1 MEGSQPPGGSDP
13 PQGITPHPT
22 IERRRSRTLSVLKNI
37 KHKTN
42 DEGQSS
48 GAGGA
53 HKGILHRRP
62 TLGHLGPRKKEKHIK
77 IAEGNLQ
84 RPNPLANASSIYMG
98 SYGPS
103 PNASRPL
110 SMRSI
115 HSPKSPRSPR
125 PSVRTTP
132 RHSAMA
138 TPRHSLSAVGTNTVH
153 LEDLDHLLRDLNVHL
168 ETYGIQE
175 MRDGFFDAPFFKP
188 PKTDKEELMRSARD
202 TLPESFSK
210 KHPLSVSH
218 FLPKQWHE
226 LNSVARRLMTTR
238 AGIKL
243 TKSFLGFFIPYI
255 LCLIPVV
262 GDWVGRYRY
271 IMVLSALF
279 NHPGRTIGSQ
289 IDGAV
294 LTIMGTCAGLGWGA
308 LALYVSDSTAIA
320 ESGYGG
326 VLAAFLI
333 IFMGCVA
340 ALRSYFIRIY
350 QFVVPAGIAAIFC
363 CLAETGRNVTWE
375 KLLAY
380 GIPWALGQAISLVV
394 CLVIAPDGG
403 SRQIALALFDAF
415 RVMQEGLKLPRTE
428 NQSVHRQLSWT
439 FVNLS
444 QAYRDLALDIS
455 FTRFAP
461 SDIAEVRNA
470 MQAVVRSLLSIK
482 TETALFDDAED
493 NNQRGNNSSDG
504 DVVVDIEEPRS
515 RSRQA
520 STGTIEEQAVL
531 LVTKTLADPTS
542 QLLAVMRDGI
552 DCCNAVLLGMSGY
565 RKYIG
570 PPPEVSSDVVGS
582 LVHLRKAKIKFDKL
596 HEELINNEAFPATF
610 SNYPDVVELF
620 LFVNPVRQ
628 TAESLEALLVLV
640 MKMQES
646 QKKWQF
652 YLPHYP
658 FHKSLQR
665 TNAQVRHDRGGM
677 TTGLFFRSQR
687 ELNALMIGAQKST
700 FQPLPRNKAEES
712 AASSTQES
720 DDIEEDIIIDNEM
733 SSPKKTFRYKMW
745 IVLHR
750 AQGFEMRYALKV
762 AIVVSMLSVPAWLE
776 QSRKWYNDYQSWWA
790 VIVVWIMVH
799 PRTGGNIQDLITR
812 SFCAILGAI
821 WGGVAHAARDGNPI
835 VVAVFAAIYMIP
847 MVYRY
852 TQSSHTRS
860 GLVGCLSFIIVSL
873 DLQAKGKHLSDI
885 NIAWTLGVAFI
896 VGVIAAILVSWL
908 LWPFV
913 ARHELRKS
921 LSGMIYYSALIYRG
935 VVAQYIYYEEGD
947 EPTQED
953 ITRSEM
959 LEGRLREAF
968 VRMRHLLA
976 LTRHEIRLREPFNP
990 LPYSALIES
999 CEAFFENLVEVR
1011 QFSLY
1016 FHPNYMSQNEVVSN
1030 ELLPYRRDAVASI
1043 LMTLYILAGALRGK
1057 RRVPRYLPSA
1067 MVARKRLLDRME
1079 ELEMEQQDEERNQ
1092 DNSDENGETP
1102 RIKLN
1107 PGQAKQKAEEKGMRF
1122 AQVYQFAYSKGLTQ
1136 CVEHLEQLQKYTKAI
1151 CGEVGFDPDDFA
1163 EVELKHME

>member
-1 MEGSQPPGGSDP
+1 MEGSQQPEGSY
-13 PQGITPHPT
+13 QSQRTTSKPT
-22 IERRRSRTLSVLKNI
+22 IERRSRALSVLKSS
-37 KHKTN
+37 KPKAN

-48 GAGGA
+48 GAGGTS
-53 HKGILHRRP
+53 KGILHRRP
-62 TLGHLGPRKKEKHIK
+62 TLGPRKKEKHVK
-77 IAEGNLQ
+77 IEEGPQ
-84 RPNPLANASSIYMG
+84 RPNALVNASSIYMG
-98 SYGPS
+98 SYGLSPS
-103 PNASRPL
+103 ASRPI
-110 SMRSI
+110 SMRLMR
-115 HSPKSPRSPR
+115 SPGSPRSPR
-125 PSVRTTP
+125 PSAMGTP

-138 TPRHSLSAVGTNTVH
+138 TSRHSLSAVETNTVH
-153 LEDLDHLLRDLNVHL
+153 LEELGHLLRDLNVHL

-175 MRDGFFDAPFFKP
+175 TRDGFFDAPFFKP

-202 TLPESFSK
+202 TLPASFRK

-226 LNSVARRLMTTR
+226 LKSVARRLMTTR

-262 GDWVGRYRY
+262 GNWVGRYRY

-279 NHPGRTIGSQ
+279 NHPGRTIGAQ
-289 IDGAV
+289 IDGTF
-294 LTIMGTCAGLGWGA
+294 LTTMGTCTGLGWGA
-308 LALYVSDSTAIA
+308 LALYVSDSTSVA

-326 VLAAFLI
+326 LLAAFLI
-333 IFMGCVA
+333 IFMGVMA
-340 ALRSYFIRIY
+340 SLRSYFIRIY
-350 QFVVPAGIAAIFC
+350 QFVVPAGIAAMFC
-363 CLAETGRNVTWE
+363 CLAETGRNITWK

-380 GIPWALGQAISLVV
+380 GIPWALGQAISLIV
-394 CLVIAPDGG
+394 CFAIAPDGG

-415 RVMQEGLKLPRTE
+415 RVMQEGLNLPRTE
-428 NQSVHRQLSWT
+428 NQSIHRQLSWT

-455 FTRFAP
+455 YTRFAP
-461 SDIAEVRNA
+461 ADIAEVRNA
-470 MQAVVRSLLSIK
+470 MQAVVRSLLSLK
-482 TETALFDDAED
+482 TETELFNGAEND
-493 NNQRGNNSSDG
+493 NQRGNDSSDG

-515 RSRQA
+515 RQA
-520 STGTIEEQAVL
+520 SIGTIEEQAVN
-531 LVTKTLADPTS
+531 LVTKTLAGPTE
-542 QLLAVMRDGI
+542 QLLADMRDGI

-570 PPPEVSSDVVGS
+570 PPPEVSSDVLGS
-582 LVHLRKAKIKFDKL
+582 LVNLRKAKIKFDKL
-596 HEELINNEAFPATF
+596 HKELINNEAFPATF

-620 LFVNPVRQ
+620 IFVNPVRQ
-628 TAESLEALLVLV
+628 TADSLEALLVLV
-640 MKMQES
+640 MKMQQS
-646 QKKWQF
+646 QTKWRF

-712 AASSTQES
+712 AVSSIQES
-720 DDIEEDIIIDNEM
+720 DDGDEDVIINDEM
-733 SSPKKTFRYKMW
+733 SSPKKTFRYKLW
-745 IVLHR
+745 KVLHR

-799 PRTGGNIQDLITR
+799 PRTGGNIQDLFTR

-821 WGGVAHAARDGNPI
+821 WGGVAHAARDGNPV

-873 DLQAKGKHLSDI
+873 DLQAQGNRLSNI
-885 NIAWTLGVAFI
+885 NIAWTLGVAFV
-896 VGVIAAILVSWL
+896 VGVISAILVSWL

-1016 FHPNYMSQNEVVSN
+1016 FHPNYMSQNEAVSN

-1067 MVARKRLLDRME
+1067 MVTRKRLLDRME
-1079 ELEMEQQDEERNQ
+1079 ELEMEQQEKERHKYGNDEHDETAGKRNNQ
-1092 DNSDENGETP
+1092 
-1102 RIKLN
+1102 
-1107 PGQAKQKAEEKGMRF
+1107 GQGRPKAEESGMRF

-1163 EVELKHME
+1163 EVEHKIEGEWNK

>member
-1 MEGSQPPGGSDP
+1 MEGSQLPGGSDP
-13 PQGITPHPT
+13 PQGTTSKPT
-22 IERRRSRTLSVLKNI
+22 IERRRSRALSVLKSSKPKI
-37 KHKTN
+37 N

-53 HKGILHRRP
+53 SKGILHRRP
-62 TLGHLGPRKKEKHIK
+62 TLGPRKKEKHIK
-77 IAEGNLQ
+77 IEEGPQ

-103 PNASRPL
+103 PSASRPI
-110 SMRSI
+110 SMRSMR
-115 HSPKSPRSPR
+115 SPGSPRSPR
-125 PSVRTTP
+125 PSAVATP

-138 TPRHSLSAVGTNTVH
+138 TPRHSLSAMGTNTVH
-153 LEDLDHLLRDLNVHL
+153 LEELDHLLRDLNVHL

-175 MRDGFFDAPFFKP
+175 TRDGFFDAPFFKP

-202 TLPESFSK
+202 TLPASFRK

-226 LNSVARRLMTTR
+226 LKSVARRLMATR

-262 GDWVGRYRY
+262 GNWVGRYRY

-279 NHPGRTIGSQ
+279 NHPGRTIGAQ
-289 IDGAV
+289 IDGTV
-294 LTIMGTCAGLGWGA
+294 LTIMGTCTGLGWGA
-308 LALYVSDSTAIA
+308 LALYVSDSTSVA

-333 IFMGCVA
+333 IFMGVIA
-340 ALRSYFIRIY
+340 SLRSYFIRIY

-380 GIPWALGQAISLVV
+380 GIPWALGQAISLIV
-394 CLVIAPDGG
+394 CFAIAPDGG

-415 RVMQEGLKLPRTE
+415 RVMQEGLTLPRSE
-428 NQSVHRQLSWT
+428 NQSIHRQLSWT

-455 FTRFAP
+455 YTRFAP
-461 SDIAEVRNA
+461 GDIAEVRNA
-470 MQAVVRSLLSIK
+470 MQAVVRSLLSLK
-482 TETALFDDAED
+482 TETELFNGAET
-493 NNQRGNNSSDG
+493 NNQRATDSSGDG
-504 DVVVDIEEPRS
+504 DVVVDIEEPRP
-515 RSRQA
+515 RQA
-520 STGTIEEQAVL
+520 STGTIEEQAVN
-531 LVTKTLADPTS
+531 LVTKTLAGPTE
-542 QLLAVMRDGI
+542 QLLADMRDGI

-570 PPPEVSSDVVGS
+570 PPPEVSSDVLGS
-582 LVHLRKAKIKFDKL
+582 LVNLRKAKIEFDKL
-596 HEELINNEAFPATF
+596 HKELINDEAFPATF

-628 TAESLEALLVLV
+628 TADSLEALLVLV
-640 MKMQES
+640 MKMQQS
-646 QKKWQF
+646 QKKWKV

-700 FQPLPRNKAEES
+700 FQPLPRNKAEE
-712 AASSTQES
+712 AAVSSIHES
-720 DDIEEDIIIDNEM
+720 EDGDEDVIIDNEM
-733 SSPKKTFRYKMW
+733 SSPKKTFRYKLW
-745 IVLHR
+745 KVLHR

-776 QSRKWYNDYQSWWA
+776 QSREWYNDYQSWWA

-799 PRTGGNIQDLITR
+799 PRTGGNIQDLFTR

-821 WGGVAHAARDGNPI
+821 WGGVAQAARDGNPV

-873 DLQAKGKHLSDI
+873 DLQAQGNRLSNI
-885 NIAWTLGVAFI
+885 NIAWTLGVAFV
-896 VGVIAAILVSWL
+896 VGVISAILVSWL

-1016 FHPNYMSQNEVVSN
+1016 FHPNYMSQNEAVSN
-1030 ELLPYRRDAVASI
+1030 DLLPYRRDAVASI

-1079 ELEMEQQDEERNQ
+1079 ELEMEQQEEERYKDGN
-1092 DNSDENGETP
+1092 DEHDEA
-1102 RIKLN
+1102 
-1107 PGQAKQKAEEKGMRF
+1107 PGKKNKQGQGGQKAEDSGMRF

-1163 EVELKHME
+1163 EVEHKIEDEWNR

>member
-1 MEGSQPPGGSDP
+1 MEGSQQPGGSDP
-13 PQGITPHPT
+13 PPGTASQPPP
-22 IERRRSRTLSVLKNI
+22 IERTRSRTFSVLKSI
-37 KHKTN
+37 KPKAN

-48 GAGGA
+48 GAGGPS
-53 HKGILHRRP
+53 KGILHRRP
-62 TLGHLGPRKKEKHIK
+62 TLGPRKKEKHIQIK
-77 IAEGNLQ
+77 ESRQ
-84 RPNPLANASSIYMG
+84 RPNPLVNSSSIYMG

-103 PNASRPL
+103 PSVSRPL
-110 SMRSI
+110 SMRSSM
-115 HSPKSPRSPR
+115 HSPRSPRSPR
-125 PSVRTTP
+125 PSAVSPRT
-132 RHSAMA
+132 SAAA

-153 LEDLDHLLRDLNVHL
+153 LEDVDRLLRDLNVHL

-175 MRDGFFDAPFFKP
+175 TRDGFFDAPFFKP
-188 PKTDKEELMRSARD
+188 PKTDKEELMRSAKN
-202 TLPESFSK
+202 TLPASFRK
-210 KHPLSVSH
+210 KHPLSVTH

-226 LNSVARRLMTTR
+226 LKSVVRRLMTTR

-262 GDWVGRYRY
+262 GNWVGRYRY
-271 IMVLSALF
+271 IMVISALF
-279 NHPGRTIGSQ
+279 NHPGRTIGAQ
-289 IDGAV
+289 IDGAF
-294 LTIMGTCAGLGWGA
+294 LTILGTCTGLGWGA
-308 LALYVSDSTAIA
+308 LALYVSDSTSVA

-333 IFMGCVA
+333 LFMCYVA
-340 ALRSYFIRIY
+340 ALRAYVIRLY
-350 QFVVPAGIAAIFC
+350 QFAVPAGIAAIFC
-363 CLAETGRNVTWE
+363 CLAETGRDVTWE

-394 CLVIAPDGG
+394 CFVIAPDGG

-415 RVMQEGLKLPRTE
+415 GVMQEGLKLPRTE
-428 NQSVHRQLSWT
+428 NQTVHRKLAWT

-455 FTRFAP
+455 YTRFAP
-461 SDIAEVRNA
+461 SDIANVRNA
-470 MQAVVRSLLSIK
+470 MQAVVRSLLSLK
-482 TETALFDDAED
+482 TDTALFDGGDD
-493 NNQRGNNSSDG
+493 NNEPEDDSVDG
-504 DVVVDIEEPRS
+504 DVVVDIDEPRP
-515 RSRQA
+515 RQTSA
-520 STGTIEEQAVL
+520 GTIEEQVVL
-531 LVTKTLADPTS
+531 LVSKTLAGPTS
-542 QLLAVMRDGI
+542 QLLKDMREGI
-552 DCCNAVLLGMSGY
+552 NCCNAVLLGMSGY
-565 RKYIG
+565 RRYIG

-582 LVHLRKAKIKFDKL
+582 LVHLRKAKINFDKL
-596 HEELINNEAFPATF
+596 HKELINNEAFPATF

-628 TAESLEALLVLV
+628 TADTLESLLVLV
-640 MKMQES
+640 MKMQQS
-646 QKKWQF
+646 QKKWRF

-658 FHKSLQR
+658 FYKSLQR

-687 ELNALMIGAQKST
+687 QLNALMIGAQKST
-700 FQPLPRNKAEES
+700 FQPLPRNQAEES
-712 AASSTQES
+712 TAVEAHES
-720 DDIEEDIIIDNEM
+720 DDGDEDVIINNEM
-733 SSPKKTFRYKMW
+733 SSPKKTFRYKLW
-745 IVLHR
+745 KVLHR

-776 QSRKWYNDYQSWWA
+776 QSRGWYNDYQSWWA
-790 VIVVWIMVH
+790 VIVVWIMAH

-812 SFCAILGAI
+812 SFCAMLGAI
-821 WGGVAHAARDGNPI
+821 WGGVAHAARNGNAV

-847 MVYRY
+847 MVYRF

-860 GLVGCLSFIIVSL
+860 GLVGCISFIIVSL
-873 DLQAKGKHLSDI
+873 DLQEKGNHLSDI

-921 LSGMIYYSALIYRG
+921 LSSMIYYSALIYRG

-1016 FHPNYMSQNEVVSN
+1016 FHPNYMSQNEAVSN

-1043 LMTLYILAGALRGK
+1043 LMNLYILAGALRGK

-1079 ELEMEQQDEERNQ
+1079 ELEMEQQEEDRQRGGLDGQDEKSGKSLSLRQERHN
-1092 DNSDENGETP
+1092 
-1102 RIKLN
+1102 
-1107 PGQAKQKAEEKGMRF
+1107 AEESGMRF

-1136 CVEHLEQLQKYTKAI
+1136 CVEHLQRLQKYTKAI

-1163 EVELKHME
+1163 EVEHKLEDEWNR